1 MKFGINTFLFT
12 SPFTNEN
19 TRLFRQF
26 KAWGF
31 DGVEIAIEN
40 PTDIDAAFVRA
51 QLDRHGLVCTSV
63 CACFPPSR
71 DLRGTKAQQ
80 RATIISLKR
89 LVDIAGVLGT
99 DIIMGPLYSATGR
112 ADAVPADEYKRQ
124 WQTVRGHLKTIC
136 AYAEANGK
144 IICLEPLNRF
154 ETDFLNTVE
163 QGLQMI
169 REVKSPVL
177 KLLLDTFHM
186 NIEEKNPA
194 DAIRRAGKHV
204 GHIHASASDRGT
216 PGNDHVD
223 WRGVAQALRDIKYD
237 GAVVIESFTQDVK
250 VIARA
255 AAIWRKI
262 EPRRDD
268 IASKGLVFLKRLLNN
283 VVISVRKNRP
293 SSNH

>member
-12 SPFTNEN
+12 SPFTNES
-19 TRLFRQF
+19 TRLFPKF

-31 DGVEIAIEN
+31 DGVELAIEN
-40 PTDIDAAFVRA
+40 PADIDPAFVKA
-51 QLDRHGLVCTSV
+51 QLDRNGLVCTSV

-80 RATIISLKR
+80 RATVAYVKR
-89 LVDIAGVLGT
+89 LLDLAGVLGT
-99 DIIMGPLYSATGR
+99 DIVMGPLYSATGR
-112 ADAVPADEYKRQ
+112 ADAVPAAEYQRQ

-136 AYAEANGK
+136 AYAKANKK

-154 ETDFLNTVE
+154 ETDFINTVE

-169 REVKSPVL
+169 RDVNSPAL

-194 DAIRRAGKHV
+194 AAIRRAGKHV
-204 GHIHASASDRGT
+204 GHVHASASDRGT
-216 PGNDHVD
+216 PGHDHVD
-223 WRGVAQALRDIKYD
+223 WRGIAQALRDIKYD

-255 AAIWRKI
+255 AAIWRTI

-268 IASKGLVFLKRLLNN
+268 IARKGLVFLKRAF
-283 VVISVRKNRP
+283 K
-293 SSNH
+293 

>member
-12 SPFTNEN
+12 SPFTNES

-80 RATIISLKR
+80 RATIIYLTR

>member
-12 SPFTNEN
+12 SPFTNQS

-31 DGVEIAIEN
+31 DGVEIAVEN
-40 PTDIDAAFVRA
+40 PADIDPVFVKA
-51 QLDRHGLVCTSV
+51 ELDRHGLICTSV

-71 DLRGTKAQQ
+71 DLRGSKAQQ
-80 RATIISLKR
+80 QATVVYMKR
-89 LVDIAGVLGT
+89 LVDIADVLGT
-99 DIIMGPLYSATGR
+99 DIVMGPLYSATGR
-112 ADAVPADEYKRQ
+112 ADAVPAAEYQRQ
-124 WQTVRGHLKTIC
+124 WRTVRTHIKTIC
-136 AYAEANGK
+136 AYAEAHGK
-144 IICLEPLNRF
+144 VICMEPLNRF

-169 REVKSPVL
+169 REVKSPAL

-216 PGNDHVD
+216 PGNDNVD
-223 WRGVAQALRDIKYD
+223 WRGVAKALKDIRYQ

-262 EPRRDD
+262 EPRRND
-268 IASKGLVFLKRLLNN
+268 IASKGLTFLKKTL
-283 VVISVRKNRP
+283 K
-293 SSNH
+293 

>member
-12 SPFTNEN
+12 SPFTNRS
-19 TRLFRQF
+19 TRLFSKF

-31 DGVEIAIEN
+31 DGVEIAVEN
-40 PTDIDAAFVRA
+40 PADIDPVFVKA
-51 QLDRHGLVCTSV
+51 QLDRHGLICTSV

-71 DLRGTKAQQ
+71 DLRGSLAQQ
-80 RATIISLKR
+80 RATIVYMQR
-89 LVDIAGVLGT
+89 LVDIAEVLGT
-99 DIIMGPLYSATGR
+99 RIVMGPLYSATGR
-112 ADAVPADEYKRQ
+112 AEAVPAAEYKRQ
-124 WQTVRGHLKTIC
+124 WQTVRAHLKTIC
-136 AYAEANGK
+136 AYAEAHDK
-144 IICLEPLNRF
+144 LICLEPLNRF
-154 ETDFLNTVE
+154 ETDFLNTVA

-169 REVKSPVL
+169 REVKSPAL

-204 GHIHASASDRGT
+204 GHFHASASDRGT

-223 WRGVAQALRDIKYD
+223 WHGVAQALRDIEYT

-262 EPRRDD
+262 EPNRDD
-268 IASKGLVFLKRLLNN
+268 IARNGLKFLKP
-283 VVISVRKNRP
+283 IFK
-293 SSNH
+293 

>member
-12 SPFTNEN
+12 SPFTNQS

-31 DGVEIAIEN
+31 DGVEIAVEN
-40 PTDIDAAFVRA
+40 PADIDPAFVKT
-51 QLDRHGLVCTSV
+51 QLDLHGLICTSV

-80 RATIISLKR
+80 QATVVYMKR

-99 DIIMGPLYSATGR
+99 DIVMGPLYSATGR
-112 ADAVPADEYKRQ
+112 ADAVPAAEYQRQ
-124 WQTVRGHLKTIC
+124 WRTVRTHIKTIC
-136 AYAEANGK
+136 AYAEAHGK
-144 IICLEPLNRF
+144 VICMEPLNRF

-163 QGLQMI
+163 QGLRMI
-169 REVKSPVL
+169 REVKSPAL

-194 DAIRRAGKHV
+194 DAIRRAGRHV

-216 PGNDHVD
+216 PGNDNVD
-223 WRGVAQALRDIKYD
+223 WRGVAKALKDIRYQ

-262 EPRRDD
+262 EPRRND
-268 IASKGLVFLKRLLNN
+268 IASKGLVFLKKTL
-283 VVISVRKNRP
+283 K
-293 SSNH
+293 

>member
-12 SPFTNEN
+12 SPFTNRS
-19 TRLFRQF
+19 TQLFRQF

-31 DGVEIAIEN
+31 DGVEIAVEN
-40 PTDIDAAFVRA
+40 PADIDPVYVKA
-51 QLDRHGLVCTSV
+51 QLDKHGLVCTSV

-71 DLRGTKAQQ
+71 DLRGTAAQQ
-80 RATIISLKR
+80 RAAVVYMKQ
-89 LVDIAGVLGT
+89 LVDMAERLGT
-99 DIIMGPLYSATGR
+99 NIVMGPLYSATGR
-112 ADAVPADEYKRQ
+112 ADAVPLPEYRRQ
-124 WQTVRGHLKTIC
+124 WSTVRNHLKTIC

-144 IICLEPLNRF
+144 VICMEPLNRF

-169 REVKSPVL
+169 REVKSPAL

-194 DAIRRAGKHV
+194 NSIRRAGRHV

-216 PGNDHVD
+216 PGNDNVD
-223 WRGVAQALRDIKYD
+223 WKGVAKALKDIRYQ
-237 GAVVIESFTQDVK
+237 GAVVIESFTTDVK

-262 EPRRDD
+262 EPRRND
-268 IASKGLVFLKRLLNN
+268 IAIKGLAFLKKTL
-283 VVISVRKNRP
+283 K
-293 SSNH
+293 

>member
-1 MKFGINTFLFT
+1 LFGK
-12 SPFTNEN
+12 
-19 TRLFRQF
+19 F

-31 DGVEIAIEN
+31 DGVEIAVEN
-40 PTDIDAAFVRA
+40 IGDIDPVFVRA
-51 QLDRHGLVCTSV
+51 QLERHGLTCTSV

-71 DLRGTKAQQ
+71 DLRGTLAQQ
-80 RATIISLKR
+80 RAAVAYVKA
-89 LVDIAGVLGT
+89 LVDYAEILGT
-99 DIIMGPLYSATGR
+99 KIVMGPLYSATGR
-112 ADAVPADEYKRQ
+112 AEATPPTVQRRQ
-124 WQTVRGHLKTIC
+124 WQTVRAHLETIC
-136 AYAEANGK
+136 AYAEANNK
-144 IICLEPLNRF
+144 IICMEPLNRF

-169 REVKSPVL
+169 REVDSPAL

-194 DAIRRAGKHV
+194 AAIRRAGKHI

-223 WRGVAQALRDIKYD
+223 WRGVAAALKAVRYD
-237 GAVVIESFTQDVK
+237 SAVVIESFTQDVA

-262 EPRRDD
+262 EPRRED
-268 IASKGLVFLKRLLNN
+268 IAVKGLGFLK
-283 VVISVRKNRP
+283 KTFK
-293 SSNH
+293 

>member
-12 SPFTNEN
+12 SPFTNTS
-19 TRLFRQF
+19 TRLFPRF
-26 KAWGF
+26 KAWGS
-31 DGVEIAIEN
+31 DGVEIAVEN
-40 PTDIDAAFVRA
+40 PADFDPVFVKA
-51 QLDRHGLVCTSV
+51 QLDRQGLTCTSV

-71 DLRGTKAQQ
+71 DLRGTPAQQ
-80 RATIISLKR
+80 RATIAYMRR
-89 LVDIAGVLGT
+89 LVDMAGVLGT
-99 DIIMGPLYSATGR
+99 DIVMGPLYSATGR
-112 ADAVPADEYKRQ
+112 AEAVPPVEYRRQ
-124 WQTVRGHLKTIC
+124 WRTVRGHIKAIC
-136 AYAEANGK
+136 DYAESQGK
-144 IICLEPLNRF
+144 VVCMEPLNRF
-154 ETDFLNTVE
+154 ETDFLNTVD

-169 REVKSPVL
+169 SEVKSPAL

-186 NIEEKNPA
+186 NIEEKKPA

-223 WRGVAQALRDIKYD
+223 WSGVAEALQDIHYS

-262 EPRRDD
+262 EPNRDD
-268 IASKGLVFLKRLLNN
+268 IARQGLAFL
-283 VVISVRKNRP
+283 RKTMK
-293 SSNH
+293 

>member
-80 RATIISLKR
+80 RATIIYLKR

>member
-12 SPFTNEN
+12 SPFTNTS

-40 PTDIDAAFVRA
+40 PTDIDPAFVRA
-51 QLDRHGLVCTSV
+51 QLDRHGLVCTSI
-63 CACFPPSR
+63 CGCFSPSR
-71 DLRGTKAQQ
+71 DLRGTKMQQ
-80 RATIISLKR
+80 RTSMSYLKR
-89 LVDIAGVLGT
+89 LVDMADILGT
-99 DIIMGPLYSATGR
+99 NIIMGPVYSAVGR
-112 ADAVPADEYKRQ
+112 ADAVPAAESKRQ
-124 WQTVRGHLKTIC
+124 WRTVRGHLKTIC

-163 QGLQMI
+163 QGVRMI
-169 REVKSPVL
+169 REVKSPAL
-177 KLLLDTFHM
+177 KLGLDTFHM

-194 DAIRRAGKHV
+194 EAIRRAGKHV

-268 IASKGLVFLKRLLNN
+268 IASKGLLFLK
-283 VVISVRKNRP
+283 KTFK
-293 SSNH
+293 

>member
-12 SPFTNEN
+12 SPFTNAS
-19 TRLFRQF
+19 TRLFAKF

-31 DGVEIAIEN
+31 DGVEIAIES
-40 PTDIDAAFVRA
+40 PSDIDPAFVKA

-80 RATIISLKR
+80 RATVIYMQR

-99 DIIMGPLYSATGR
+99 NIIMGPLYSATGR
-112 ADAVPADEYKRQ
+112 ADAVSAADYKRQ

-169 REVKSPVL
+169 REVKSPAL

-216 PGNDHVD
+216 PGNDNVD
-223 WRGVAQALRDIKYD
+223 WPGVAQALRDIKYD

-268 IASKGLVFLKRLLNN
+268 IASKGLVFLKRTF
-283 VVISVRKNRP
+283 K
-293 SSNH
+293 